1 MAGPPRGSDWR
12 FAGAVSAGGTPPRL
26 RLPEVAFAG
35 RSNVGKSSLINR
47 LARRHGLARTSRT
60 PGRTQQVNFFA
71 GRDEI
76 VFADLPGYG
85 FARVPSHVKES
96 WKALVEGY
104 LERREDLRAVVV
116 VVDSRRGLQDD
127 DAELLRYLASLGRP
141 SVLVATKSDKLGRAE
156 RARAI
161 VALRS
166 VDPEAIS
173 FSSVS
178 GEGEDALWGRIHRF
192 ATSPSCR

>member
-1 MAGPPRGSDWR
+1 LAGPPRGSDWR

-96 WKALVEGY
+96 WKALLEGY

-141 SVLVATKSDKLGRAE
+141 SFLVATKSDKLGRAE

-161 VALRS
+161 GALRS
-166 VDPEAIS
+166 LDPEAIS

-192 ATSPSCR
+192 ATSPSRR